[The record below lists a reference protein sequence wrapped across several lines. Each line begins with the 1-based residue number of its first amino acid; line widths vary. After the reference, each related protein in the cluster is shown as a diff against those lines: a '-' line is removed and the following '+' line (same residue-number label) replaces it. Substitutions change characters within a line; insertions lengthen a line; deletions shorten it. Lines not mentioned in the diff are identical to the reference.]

1 MGANNL
7 KNSFI
12 EERPLLMKHGKRSF
26 MSYDLFLFLL
36 LAAFIVTIGLINPAF
51 FSVATMFDV
60 ARNQTVY
67 ILLAFALLPVVIL
80 GGLDISFV
88 AVASLATFFG
98 RIVLSNL
105 GFEGGVWLV
114 YLVSMLFGIIIG
126 LGIGW
131 LVSTFKLGIFEL
143 SLGMTPLLYGLLSFF
158 STFMHGRGR
167 LPAFERWNMRW
178 LVVVQANVG
187 RSGLHVSVIMVAIT
201 FVVLF
206 LFLRYSTPGRAIYA
220 MGSDKSV
227 AIRTGLDIKKIYL
240 MVFAIMGGMAAI
252 AGVVSSGLGSGSYG
266 NNFLRVYATVIIGG
280 ASIRGG
286 KGSVFGT
293 MLGVLLVGLINQALV
308 YLKIPTAWGDAVL
321 GVIFIAFTT
330 YQTIE
335 SRVNK

>member
-1 MGANNL
+1 MKRL
-7 KNSFI
+7 KT
-12 EERPLLMKHGKRSF
+12 RF
-26 MSYDLFLFLL
+26 MSYDLFLLL
-36 LAAFIVTIGLINPAF
+36 LLSAFVLTIGLINPAF
-51 FSVATMFDV
+51 FSLANLFDIL
-60 ARNQTVY
+60 RYQTVY
-67 ILLAFALLPVVIL
+67 ILLGFALLPVVIL

-88 AVASLATFFG
+88 AVASMATFFG

-114 YLVSMLFGIIIG
+114 YLVSMLFGILIG

-178 LVVVQANVG
+178 LVIVPANVG
-187 RSGLHVSVIMVAIT
+187 RTGLHVSVIMVAIT

-227 AIRTGLDIKKIYL
+227 AIRTGLDTKKIYL
-240 MVFAIMGGMAAI
+240 LVFAMLGSMAAI
-252 AGVVSSGLGSGSYG
+252 AGVTSSGLGGGSYG

-280 ASIRGG
+280 ASIHGG
-286 KGSVFGT
+286 KGSVLGT

-308 YLKIPTAWGDAVL
+308 FLRIPTSWGDAVL
-321 GVIFIAFTT
+321 GILFIAFTT
-330 YQTIE
+330 YQTIGN
-335 SRVNK
+335 RVNK

>member
-1 MGANNL
+1 MNRL
-7 KNSFI
+7 KT
-12 EERPLLMKHGKRSF
+12 RF
-26 MSYDLFLFLL
+26 MSYDLFLLFLL
-36 LAAFIVTIGLINPAF
+36 SAFVLTISLINPAF
-51 FSVATMFDV
+51 FSLANLFDIM
-60 ARNQTVY
+60 RYQTVY
-67 ILLAFALLPVVIL
+67 ILLGFALLPVVIL

-88 AVASLATFFG
+88 AVASMATFFG

-114 YLVSMLFGIIIG
+114 YLVSMLFGILIG

-131 LVSTFKLGIFEL
+131 LVSTYKLGIFEL

-167 LPAFERWNMRW
+167 LPAFEDWNMKW
-178 LVVVQANVG
+178 LVVVPANVG
-187 RSGLHVSVIMVAIT
+187 RTGLHVSVIMVAIT

-227 AIRTGLDIKKIYL
+227 AIRTGLDTKKIYL
-240 MVFAIMGGMAAI
+240 LVFAMLGSMAAI
-252 AGVVSSGLGSGSYG
+252 AGVTSSGLGGGSYG

-280 ASIRGG
+280 ASIHGG
-286 KGSVFGT
+286 KGSVLGT

-308 YLKIPTAWGDAVL
+308 FLRIPTSWGDAVL
-321 GVIFIAFTT
+321 GIIFIAFTS

-335 SRVNK
+335 SRRK